1 MADDKIFA
9 AGLFYKAPHERAPE
23 FVKGSI
29 SIKVEEFTAFL
40 QEHVSAE
47 GWVNISVKERRG
59 GKLYCELD
67 QYKRRE
73 EPAEPNYPSIEKA
86 DINPDDIPF

>member
-1 MADDKIFA
+1 MSDDKIFA

-40 QEHVSAE
+40 QEHVSDD
-47 GWVNISVKERRG
+47 GWVNLSVKESRG

-73 EPAEPNYPSIEKA
+73 PAYPPIEPA
-86 DINPDDIPF
+86 DVNPYDIPF